1 MSARTFLLFSL
12 VFALL
17 PGVVQAWGYPYDGNF
32 KQLTADRDPWCFVD
46 NEHWYIRNPDKWQ
59 HFMGCYVAHQ
69 LLARRTDKYLSGG
82 IVMTLGLAKEIMDAY
97 REGYSVR
104 DGLADALGI
113 GASLLNNGSY
123 TLLCTYTDESVLLR
137 LYFKTPL

>member
-1 MSARTFLLFSL
+1 MSLRILLLLSLLFLL
-12 VFALL
+12 L
-17 PGVVQAWGYPYDGNF
+17 PSGAQAWTYPYDGSF

-46 NEHWYIRNPDKWQ
+46 NEHWYIKNPDKWQ

-69 LLARRTDKYLSGG
+69 LLAKRTDKYLSGG
-82 IVMTLGLAKEIMDAY
+82 IVMTLGVAKEIMDAY

-113 GASLLNNGSY
+113 GASLLNNDSCK
-123 TLLCTYTDESVLLR
+123 LLCTYTNESVLLR

>member
-1 MSARTFLLFSL
+1 MSVRILLLLSL
-12 VFALL
+12 LLLLL
-17 PGVVQAWGYPYDGNF
+17 PGGAQAWGYPYDGKF

-46 NEHWYIRNPDKWQ
+46 YENWYLKNPDKWQ

-69 LLARRTDKYLSGG
+69 LLSKHMDKYLSGG
-82 IVMTLGLAKEIMDAY
+82 IVMTLGVAKEIMDAY

-104 DGLADALGI
+104 DGFADAFGV
-113 GASLLNNGSY
+113 GASLFNNGSY
-123 TLLCTYTDESVLLR
+123 KLLCTYTNESVLLR